1 MDTQREHTVGQGR
14 GAYNCARL
22 PPAALRKPPRTQL
35 PLPLQSSHVSKNS
48 VQVALPGRLG
58 TTTLS
63 SLTWEMPWHPVFRK
77 LGACDPGRASLVCT
91 LTLLRVSGASRV
103 GLRLPYVSG
112 DDQAAQLVDDEHVKR
127 GGGLA
132 EFLLQDLQNGLHDL
146 WGVPQGHRDVS
157 QGSDGVVGNQV
168 RVPTEGRTHDLG
180 MERQQR
186 VGDGAGGLEPRVV
199 GLSEE
204 AHI

>member
-14 GAYNCARL
+14 GACNCARL

-127 GGGLA
+127 GRNL
-132 EFLLQDLQNGLHDL
+132 
-146 WGVPQGHRDVS
+146 
-157 QGSDGVVGNQV
+157 
-168 RVPTEGRTHDLG
+168 RVPLHFRLRYQDSC
-180 MERQQR
+180 R
-186 VGDGAGGLEPRVV
+186 VGTGESGLVFCGEMK
-199 GLSEE
+199 LSLPLELFTR
-204 AHI
+204 